1 MVQSIPPSQ
10 WVSAVTKEHQH
21 FEHLLTKFDDA
32 VDQPHTKSDGLQ
44 ILASLVE
51 FCIGH
56 IAHEEQ
62 IMQSMKYEAMNA
74 HVADH
79 SRILNELSNY
89 LANYEVAGDGE
100 LLTISNSARLV
111 LGKHQEDYDD
121 FLLQAIRSMEE

>member
-1 MVQSIPPSQ
+1 
-10 WVSAVTKEHQH
+10 
-21 FEHLLTKFDDA
+21 
-32 VDQPHTKSDGLQ
+32 
-44 ILASLVE
+44 
-51 FCIGH
+51 
-56 IAHEEQ
+56 
-62 IMQSMKYEAMNA
+62 MNA